1 MEIGEQTLE
10 NPKYYEMTEE
20 LVETTLEE
28 DSHKRKP
35 TWEREIIWEA
45 ESYGALEG
53 IHRDRKRENPYNSYI
68 SLLCD
73 IIEREPSTYEDHR

>member
-1 MEIGEQTLE
+1 MEIREETLQ
-10 NPKYYEMTEE
+10 NPKYHDMTKEI
-20 LVETTLEE
+20 VETTLDL

-35 TWEREIIWEA
+35 TWEREIICED
-45 ESYGALEG
+45 ESCDALEG
-53 IHRDRKRENPYNSYI
+53 IHRDRKRENPYNSYL